1 MCILAPIFEVYGY
14 SSEDGPGL
22 ALRWLLL
29 GIASETLAGCYDR
42 SMFERTDPKTMM
54 KWLIL
59 AAVVYLLLPFD
70 LIPDFLGIPGRIDD
84 IGAIAVLAWFYWNH
98 VQRYSATGSG
108 HEAAGGSADTRSR
121 QGYSAQSKHAEA
133 FDAYQVLGVT
143 RSASS
148 DEIQAAYRARMKEY
162 HPDKVAH
169 LGEALQT
176 LAHQKSQEIQ
186 RAYQQLRR

>member
-1 MCILAPIFEVYGY
+1 
-14 SSEDGPGL
+14 
-22 ALRWLLL
+22 
-29 GIASETLAGCYDR
+29 
-42 SMFERTDPKTMM
+42 MFERTDPKTLM

-59 AAVVYLLLPFD
+59 AAVVYLLVPFD

-98 VQRYSATGSG
+98 VRRYVATGSG
-108 HEAAGGSADTRSR
+108 HEAAGGSADTDSR